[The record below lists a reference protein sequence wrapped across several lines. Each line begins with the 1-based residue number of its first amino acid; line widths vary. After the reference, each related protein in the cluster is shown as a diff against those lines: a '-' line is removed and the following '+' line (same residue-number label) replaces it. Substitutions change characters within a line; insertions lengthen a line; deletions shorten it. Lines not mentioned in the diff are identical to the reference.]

1 MDRGEQSRSRFEHEP
16 PLLAHAY
23 CATVHAQNLE
33 LARNVLKMADQSLRQ
48 RVLDAV
54 NVLEDAVNVL
64 EGNTSNS
71 GSHWPN
77 MANTSLVM

>member
-1 MDRGEQSRSRFEHEP
+1 MDRGEQSLS
-16 PLLAHAY
+16 LLKTLHD
-23 CATVHAQNLE
+23 LE